1 MLCFVSMMRFICLH
15 LIKAGDAALSFRDKY
30 LHINNMILFI
40 FPSDFFHLVG
50 DVPEKKHPVERDIKV
65 L

>member
-1 MLCFVSMMRFICLH
+1 LIYLAICGARN
-15 LIKAGDAALSFRDKY
+15 ISGSSAG
-30 LHINNMILFI
+30 HINNMILFI

-50 DVPEKKHPVERDIKV
+50 DVPEKKHPVEKDIKV